1 MHEIMGFTLAEWG
14 SIVALLTAG
23 GALVDLIAKATT
35 TMNNVNN
42 TLSKLNDM
50 IQRLNNHQDATDRQ
64 IESIHG
70 QINRLEDKFEVHIGE
85 AKVRNQRITALE
97 KEIFNHENH
106 K

>member
-1 MHEIMGFTLAEWG
+1 MHEIMGFTLAECG

-23 GALVDLIAKATT
+23 GALVGLIAKATT